1 MISTPSGYAPYA
13 DERHVGCLITV
24 GERSFGPDTVKSI
37 KLQYSASHTSE
48 AVPGSELVFEV
59 ENSSSISGF
68 FEGLDTDAEIAV
80 SLIVGGITISMGSFL
95 YAAISY
101 KESDLVAQVTARDYM
116 ESLDD
121 VAATDIG
128 TWTTLSGAVA
138 ALLPGVDA
146 EFSGTLG
153 STAVVRGYDT
163 ATSKREA
170 LRQLAQAACCSCWY
184 TRGKKL
190 RFASLA
196 AGWQGADTLTGDRL
210 QSWDMLSVDEPVEQV
225 ALTTNL
231 LEKYFYYDS
240 NDDLEENRALG
251 SATIP
256 ANSTGWVYFDK
267 PGEMLY
273 VNGYDATDMTATGWW
288 AQMGITLL
296 ESSIYGIKVKTPRGI
311 VWATDPWKIYITGI
325 EYGVTP
331 TEYTSG
337 TGSAVKAL
345 DNPCVPSD
353 RAEAV
358 AAWLRQQ
365 MSRREK
371 YTVDYRCNPAI
382 EIGDTVQI
390 YDKTGASALATVC
403 GISIEY
409 DGGLRSTLTCVKKS
423 AGKEPGELTISP
435 TALTLDTDTPTGI
448 ITVTRAGDGAISA
461 VSSDTEV
468 ATVTIG
474 GSVDLPEGY
483 TPLEYIEGDGTQY
496 LDTGFPPDSNTRV
509 VLDGQYLGGSSETF
523 RYILGA
529 MTSAQSNRYS
539 VMYSASSGLYE
550 SNMVDATSVPFSSA
564 ITETARLHIDK
575 NKAVCTINGETV
587 TNADTAFTAPVSL
600 CLFAMHTATG
610 VSRIL
615 KHRIW
620 ACSVYDNG
628 TLVRKL
634 VPCKNASGVAGMY
647 DQVNAVF
654 YAASG
659 SGDYIAG
666 PELATGENIITVSST
681 GKGGTATITISVAE
695 STYHLAPADAT
706 CRVTCN
712 FTSASFADADWGEI
726 IAACQSGSIPDTWA
740 VGDSTTIDL
749 DGVSY
754 QVDIIGKNHDTY
766 ADGSGTAPLTFQLH
780 DCFGTPSAYNGQYLS
795 PNQKL
800 WETCAART
808 DTLPEIL
815 ELMPAEVQAA
825 IRSVKKVCMSS
836 FTAAASGKYPS
847 TTLTDGLFLLSL
859 YEVTGNDTTV
869 YPVEGAQ
876 YAYYKA
882 GNSKIKKLTA
892 SGVAVKWWTRTPT
905 PITGTNHYG
914 ADYISATGTQGSERA
929 NVSNG
934 IAPAW
939 CF

>member
-1 MISTPSGYAPYA
+1 MTTSCSFDFILASQTITIGQDKVTAATLTEEISPIGDTVPINKLSLSVLA
-13 DERHVGCLITV
+13 DNTLYDQLITAKQV
-24 GERSFGPDTVKSI
+24 DAYFTVDGVKTLMGVYYISDQSMPNAGVC
-37 KLQYSASHTSE
+37 KL
-48 AVPGSELVFEV
+48 ELVDIIGKLDTETFMGDYY
-59 ENSSSISGF
+59 ISGSYQ
-68 FEGLDTDAEIAV
+68 GAPVGVSYGTYLTDLLGADGYTLD
-80 SLIVGGITISMGSFL
+80 SG
-95 YAAISY
+95 
-101 KESDLVAQVTARDYM
+101 
-116 ESLDD
+116 
-121 VAATDIG
+121 
-128 TWTTLSGAVA
+128 LSGTV
-138 ALLPGVDA
+138 LGFV
-146 EFSGTLG
+146 SGCT
-153 STAVVRGYDT
+153 
-163 ATSKREA
+163 KREA
-170 LRQLAQAACCSCWY
+170 LQQFAIATGSVIDP
-184 TRGKKL
+184 TRGRKIAIRPMPESTAAVITEADKVTGHTL
-190 RFASLA
+190 RMDDAVEGVMVTSHKWGYA
-196 AGWQGADTLTGDRL
+196 YDAQSGDRL
-210 QSWDMLSVDEPVEQV
+210 TKEI
-225 ALTTNL
+225 T
-231 LEKYFYYDS
+231 
-240 NDDLEENRALG
+240 
-251 SATIP
+251 ATIGWD
-256 ANSTGWVYFDK
+256 STATL
-267 PGEMLY
+267 LY
-273 VNGYDATDMTATGWW
+273 GVPFELTSVNNYTDYDAYFQQLGYTKGESTRA
-288 AQMGITLL
+288 GITLTAPSKIAFFFGDYDTL
-296 ESSIYGIKVKTPRGI
+296 SLAGYYYEDTTNDYYTDYIAVNPDSSMQLKRVTDAAFAVPGNVAAIANRIYGYYQYRYIAEGTLLPGTVQAGQRVRMTTSRGLLAGYVERVVTDLYGGGLQKVKIRG
-311 VWATDPWKIYITGI
+311 KL
-325 EYGVTP
+325 
-331 TEYTSG
+331 G
-337 TGSAVKAL
+337 TGK
-345 DNPCVPSD
+345 D
-353 RAEAV
+353 
-358 AAWLRQQ
+358 
-365 MSRREK
+365 
-371 YTVDYRCNPAI
+371 
-382 EIGDTVQI
+382 
-390 YDKTGASALATVC
+390 
-403 GISIEY
+403 
-409 DGGLRSTLTCVKKS
+409 
-423 AGKEPGELTISP
+423 PGSLSISP
-435 TALTLDTDTPTGI
+435 TTMSLDDATPTGI

-496 LDTGFPPDSNTRV
+496 LDTGFIPDSNTRV
-509 VLDGQYLGGSSETF
+509 VLDGQYLGGSSETY